1 MMINTRTILAMST
14 ACLLTAALTATV
26 GAQAPARGQTP
37 KQMPPQSMKMAA
49 TDMDFV
55 NKAAHAGVMEVELAQ
70 LAIKTS
76 KTPALVSAASKIKT
90 DHEAANKQLMA
101 LATKKAHTPTALT
114 AAEKTQGHGKLASL
128 TGADFDKEWIEMMIK
143 DHNDAI
149 ALFTSAASSADPD
162 IAAFATKTLPTLK
175 EHLKTVQALVVIQ

>member
-1 MMINTRTILAMST
+1 MMNTRTFVAMST
-14 ACLLTAALTATV
+14 ACMLTAALTATV
-26 GAQAPARGQTP
+26 SAQVPARGPDP

-70 LAIKTS
+70 LAIRTS
-76 KTPALVSAASKIKT
+76 KTPALVAAANQIKT
-90 DHEAANKQLMA
+90 DHDAANKELMA
-101 LATKKAHTPTALT
+101 LAKRKVHTPTALT
-114 AAEKTQGHGKLASL
+114 AADKTQVHGKISSL
-128 TGADFDKEWIEMMIK
+128 KGADFDKEWIAMMIK
-143 DHNDAI
+143 DHTDAI

-162 IAAFATKTLPTLK
+162 IAAFATKTLPALK